1 MLGLPDIRCATKRI
15 EGREPMLEVS
25 CKRRIR
31 GVLFGLL
38 VGLAMPGVFLEVADA
53 QAPARSTAPALA
65 KGATAARS
73 VPVEA
78 NLAQLMR
85 GTLYP
90 SSNVIFAA
98 QDQNPDKV
106 PPAKDPATA
115 TDPLASAY
123 GKWTA
128 VENSGLAIAE
138 AATLLTIPGRKCANG
153 RAVPL
158 QNADWAKFVQGLRDA
173 GMAAYQAAQSKNQDN
188 IVEAAG
194 TITEAC
200 ANCHDKYREKP
211 NLADRCK

>member
-1 MLGLPDIRCATKRI
+1 
-15 EGREPMLEVS
+15 MLEVS
-25 CKRRIR
+25 RKSRIR
-31 GVLFGLL
+31 RVLFGLFL
-38 VGLAMPGVFLEVADA
+38 GIAISGVFLEVADA
-53 QAPARSTAPALA
+53 QTPATAPAKA
-65 KGATAARS
+65 SPKGAVTAPGPR
-73 VPVEA
+73 VEA

-85 GTLYP
+85 GILFP
-90 SSNVIFAA
+90 NSNVIFAA

-173 GMAAYQAAQSKNQDN
+173 GMAAYKAAQSKNQDN

>member
-1 MLGLPDIRCATKRI
+1 M
-15 EGREPMLEVS
+15 EERELMLEVS
-25 CKRRIR
+25 RKRRIR

-38 VGLAMPGVFLEVADA
+38 VGTVIPSIFLQVADA
-53 QAPARSTAPALA
+53 QAPPRAPAPAPA

-90 SSNVIFAA
+90 NSNVIFAA

-153 RAVPL
+153 RDVPL

-173 GMAAYQAAQSKNQDN
+173 GMAAYKAAQSKNQDN